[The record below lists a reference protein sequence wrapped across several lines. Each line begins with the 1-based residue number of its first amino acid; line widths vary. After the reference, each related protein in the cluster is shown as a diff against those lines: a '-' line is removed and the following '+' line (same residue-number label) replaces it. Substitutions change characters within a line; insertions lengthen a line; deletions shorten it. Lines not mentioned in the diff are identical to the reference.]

1 MDTLLP
7 MELAIEPSTTLAD
20 LVTGHPDLAGEL
32 EGRSLDYCCGGQRT
46 LAEACRDRGLDPEI
60 VAEQLAA
67 AASTAPPSAWTSL
80 DAAALVDHLEATHHS
95 YLHAE
100 LPRISAL
107 AAKVLGVHGATHPE
121 LAAIESTFEQLRAEL
136 EPHLAKEE
144 RVLFPAIRKLAA
156 ADRAEDRGM
165 ALTGPISQMLREHDQ
180 AGELLERLHRIST
193 GYVVPSDG
201 CASYEALYRALEALE
216 ADTHLHVHIENNR
229 LFPMVAGLE
238 SDAGSDANRS
248 EA

>member
-1 MDTLLP
+1 MD
-7 MELAIEPSTTLAD
+7 MAIDPSTTLAD
-20 LVTGHPDLAGEL
+20 LVTGHPDLAGQL
-32 EGRSLDYCCGGQRT
+32 ERRRLDYCCGGQRT
-46 LAEACRDRGLDPEI
+46 LAEACRERGLDPET
-60 VAEQLAA
+60 VAGELAE
-67 AASTAPPSAWTSL
+67 ASMSAPPSAWTVL
-80 DAAALVDHLEATHHS
+80 DMADLADHIEATHHS

-107 AAKVLGVHGATHPE
+107 AAKVRGVHGAAHPE
-121 LAAIESTFEQLRAEL
+121 LAAIETTFEQLRAEL

-144 RVLFPAIRKLAA
+144 RVLFPAIRELAA
-156 ADRAEDRGM
+156 ADSVGDRRRALM
-165 ALTGPISQMLREHDQ
+165 GPISQMLREHDQ

-238 SDAGSDANRS
+238 SDAGSAAHRS
-248 EA
+248 GR

>member
-1 MDTLLP
+1 MNAILTL
-7 MELAIEPSTTLAD
+7 EPDRGTTAL
-20 LVTGHPDLAGEL
+20 LMVVTILILLLAGARWL
-32 EGRSLDYCCGGQRT
+32 FVV
-46 LAEACRDRGLDPEI
+46 PP
-60 VAEQLAA
+60 VALG
-67 AASTAPPSAWTSL
+67 
-80 DAAALVDHLEATHHS
+80 
-95 YLHAE
+95 
-100 LPRISAL
+100 ISAL

-121 LAAIESTFEQLRAEL
+121 LTAIESTFEQLRAEL

-180 AGELLERLHRIST
+180 AGELLERLRRIST